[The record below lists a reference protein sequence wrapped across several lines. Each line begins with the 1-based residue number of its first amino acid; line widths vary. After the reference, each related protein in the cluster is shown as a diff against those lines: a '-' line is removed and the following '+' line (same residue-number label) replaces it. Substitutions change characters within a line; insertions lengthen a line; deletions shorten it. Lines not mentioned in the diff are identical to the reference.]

1 MADDVIKLGDL
12 TINRLTLV
20 VEWREQQLE
29 LEPKW
34 VQVLITLAE
43 APNNVLTREQ
53 IINNVWADYLVG
65 EDSLN
70 RAISKLR
77 KALEPVQELSI
88 ATVRG
93 IGYQLTYKTPDAT
106 KKERIERP
114 GRAVRLVTFTIAT
127 TAVIIVSFMVLQSK
141 QVPLS
146 ALKPDIDH
154 VTSDL
159 GIEFAPDISP
169 DNKYM
174 AYTWNGGNSGKWNI
188 YIKQIGIEGS
198 KRLTNNDGFD
208 LSPAWSNSG
217 DKIAFFQGLS
227 KGWQLNIRTF
237 LGTEQRIITEV
248 SNIWKNTKVMD
259 WGAGDKTLVY
269 SAMNKGDDTY
279 TINKLNLNDLSI
291 KKLIAD
297 PDWDFTL
304 PRFSPDH
311 SLLATVGQRGVRN
324 FPQASVDQ
332 LVGRLIIIDTA
343 TGEVIF
349 EREASQEI
357 SSIVW
362 KNNTELLLTIANCI
376 DCPVYQINILEESTE
391 PIAHGNMEQILT
403 VSGIVR
409 NIAYHR
415 NSGDL
420 YLEKWQADVNIWSAR
435 YTLDKLEEN
444 KLLFGSTLIDFSPKL
459 NPDESKIAYI
469 SNRSNSTQVWIYDL
483 KSGESRQLSNKKSN
497 RVIKSIEWSH
507 DGENIVLSLQDQD
520 KKIHAMIIDLQG
532 NELRQIEWKKSIH
545 KPVYAADD
553 ESLFAILYDEEH
565 LPAIWQFDLKSGK
578 WEKFAEHLASSVCAT
593 GDYLYFTRPDKNG
606 LWRMSYDNPLMVE
619 TVTDRLK
626 RTRMEYWTI
635 HGDTL
640 KMLNSEV
647 EKNFLEMI
655 HIPTQQQISRIRMN
669 NYIPIT
675 EASATFSSNNEV
687 YFSSIDNYDADIVKV
702 RLGENLD

>member
-1 MADDVIKLGDL
+1 MMDDEIKLGEL
-12 TINRLTLV
+12 TINRLTLE
-20 VEWREQQLE
+20 VEWGEKQLE

-43 APNNVLTREQ
+43 APNKVLTREQ

-77 KALEPVQELSI
+77 KALEPVHGLSI
-88 ATVRG
+88 ITARG
-93 IGYQLTYKTPDAT
+93 IGYQLAFDAPDGA
-106 KKERIERP
+106 KKQRIKQLAKPIRM
-114 GRAVRLVTFTIAT
+114 AALTVVII
-127 TAVIIVSFMVLQSK
+127 AVIIVSFLMLQSK
-141 QVPLS
+141 QVS
-146 ALKPDIDH
+146 APAAQPDIDH

-174 AYTWNGGNSGKWNI
+174 AYTWNGGKSGEWDI

-198 KRLTNNDGFD
+198 KRLTNSEGFD

-217 DKIAFFQGLS
+217 DKIAFFQELA
-227 KGWQLNIRTF
+227 KGWQLNISTF
-237 LGTEQRIITEV
+237 LGTEQRIVTEV
-248 SNIWKNTKVMD
+248 RNIWKNSKVMD
-259 WGAGDKTLVY
+259 WGAEDKTLVY
-269 SAMNKGDDTY
+269 SAINKGEETY
-279 TINKLNLNDLSI
+279 TINRLNLNDLSI
-291 KKLIAD
+291 EKIIAD
-297 PDWDFTL
+297 PEWDFTL

-324 FPQASVDQ
+324 SPQESIDQ

-349 EREASQEI
+349 EREAAQEI

-362 KNNTELLLTIANCI
+362 KNNTELLFTIANCI
-376 DCPVYQINILEESTE
+376 DCPVYQINIREETAA
-391 PIAHGNMEQILT
+391 PIAHGNTEQVLT
-403 VSGIVR
+403 VPGIVR

-420 YLEKWQADVNIWSAR
+420 YLEKWQADVNIWSAI

-444 KLLFGSTLIDFSPKL
+444 KLLIGSTLIDFSPKL
-459 NPDESKIAYI
+459 NPDESMIAYI
-469 SNRSNSTQVWIYDL
+469 SNRSNTTQVWAYDMQ
-483 KSGESRQLSNKKSN
+483 SGESRQISNKKSN
-497 RVIKSIEWSH
+497 HVIKSIEWSH

-520 KKIHAMIIDLQG
+520 KKIYAIIMDLQG

-545 KPVYAADD
+545 RPVYASDD

-565 LPAIWQFDLKSGK
+565 VPAIWELDLKTGQWK
-578 WEKFAEHLASSVCAT
+578 KFSAHLATSVRSI
-593 GDYLYFTRPDKNG
+593 GDYLYFTRPDKSG
-606 LWRMSYDNPLMVE
+606 LWRMNYNNPQMVE
-619 TVTDRLK
+619 TVTDQLN
-626 RTRMEYWTI
+626 RTRIEYWTI

-640 KMLNSEV
+640 KMINSDE
-647 EKNFLEMI
+647 EKSFLEMI
-655 HIPTQQQISRIRMN
+655 YIPTQQQISRIRIN

-675 EASATFSSNNEV
+675 EASATFSGNNQV